1 MRLFII
7 PFLLIFSSPLI
18 ALELDGNTEFSR
30 MLQLNSSVSGKIA
43 KIHVSVGQ
51 SVKKGDLLI
60 ELVPTRFQSEL
71 DIAQAGLDSLMPTLL
86 QLKTELE
93 KAEELFDR
101 DSLARVELQQA
112 QQSHDA
118 AMAQTA
124 VAEAKLEIARLNLA
138 ETRILSPTNARVLSV
153 DTHLQRYIN
162 TTVADPT
169 LLTLVDD
176 RQMLVRVLLPA
187 ENWSSQLIN
196 RPARVSFLKNHYRG
210 KVIGIGQQRISGA
223 NNHPALALI
232 IRFEADGKVPANVL
246 VRVNIEEN

>member
-7 PFLLIFSSPLI
+7 PLLLIFTSPLV
-18 ALELDGNTEFSR
+18 ALELNGNTEFSR
-30 MLQLNSSVSGKIA
+30 MLMLNSSVSGKIA
-43 KIHVSVGQ
+43 KIHVSDGQ

-60 ELVPTRFQSEL
+60 ELDTTRFQSEL

-101 DSLARVELQQA
+101 DSLAMVELQQA
-112 QQSHDA
+112 QQNHDA

-124 VAEAKLEIARLNLA
+124 AAEAKLEIARLNLA
-138 ETRILSPTNARVLSV
+138 DTRIHSPTDARVLSV

-176 RQMLVRVLLPA
+176 RQMLVRALLPA
-187 ENWSSQLIN
+187 ENWSNQLLN
-196 RPARVSFLKNHYRG
+196 RPATVSFHQNRYRG
-210 KVIGIGQQRISGA
+210 KVIGIGQQRISGS

-232 IRFEADGKVPANVL
+232 IRFEANGKVPANVL
-246 VRVNIEEN
+246 VQVEIDEN